1 MSLIE
6 ECVVGCKKI
15 DNGFVIA
22 KNRDRVYSPS
32 VSIVHKVSQDA
43 EYVILYDY
51 DTNYMEG
58 YNGHTRIGILN
69 SALENGTDFNKEKS
83 DEGKNILRAL
93 MQAKT
98 PSQAANLMCEPN
110 HEVYGNTIIIS
121 ENNAV
126 LLEFDKRGKPKILD
140 VTKKKTPTVRTNHSI
155 ELLGGGFSLD
165 DDYMDY
171 ISSVTRKAV
180 GEVMFSQGATIE
192 KILDGLNYKLFGNH
206 TAYDAHRNLSSY
218 KTRSQIA
225 IDPGSN
231 KFYFRPIPGRSKFKG
246 VKTINNDK
254 IKPVID
260 VIILDYKEPTN
271 APFQSWSA
279 VSPQQKINET
289 NLVRLL
295 DPDDDFSEME
305 GLDDIEQAR
314 IQNNDTKD
322 SLDYYINRENEII
335 TNLVSLQNLMKNRD
349 TAMMHLMGDRNVE
362 AEYEKICD
370 LIDDFEKNVLDLYSI
385 SDANSKQEDKN
396 KKSSNQ
402 IKEDTKKIKKMILN
416 FKLADLV
423 ESRIEVKDEI
433 FFAIENLI

>member
-1 MSLIE
+1 M
-6 ECVVGCKKI
+6 
-15 DNGFVIA
+15 
-22 KNRDRVYSPS
+22 
-32 VSIVHKVSQDA
+32 
-43 EYVILYDY
+43 
-51 DTNYMEG
+51 
-58 YNGHTRIGILN
+58 
-69 SALENGTDFNKEKS
+69 
-83 DEGKNILRAL
+83 
-93 MQAKT
+93 
-98 PSQAANLMCEPN
+98 
-110 HEVYGNTIIIS
+110 
-121 ENNAV
+121 
-126 LLEFDKRGKPKILD
+126 
-140 VTKKKTPTVRTNHSI
+140 
-155 ELLGGGFSLD
+155 
-165 DDYMDY
+165 
-171 ISSVTRKAV
+171 
-180 GEVMFSQGATIE
+180 
-192 KILDGLNYKLFGNH
+192 
-206 TAYDAHRNLSSY
+206 
-218 KTRSQIA
+218 
-225 IDPGSN
+225 
-231 KFYFRPIPGRSKFKG
+231 
-246 VKTINNDK
+246 
-254 IKPVID
+254 
-260 VIILDYKEPTN
+260 
-271 APFQSWSA
+271 
-279 VSPQQKINET
+279 SPQQKINET